1 MRCLLPVVL
10 LCLVEGALGDELSL
24 RVVEGRPV
32 VDGVFVNGAGPYRF
46 LVDTGATMNHLDAG
60 LARKAGLRAT
70 FRTELTSSMATVVV
84 PGNGGLSVS
93 VGETRADEQS
103 FLFAGMDAVHGLSS
117 DIQGILGQAFLSR
130 FDYLID
136 LRGRRLAFGKRDA
149 AGKKTAFQTLR
160 GRTLVT
166 TSLGDLILDS
176 GTGQLVLFREA
187 RASDGQS
194 YMRTLTGSGLVGL
207 TQSRLAINGQ
217 NVWTGQAV
225 AIPKREDSEVA
236 GLLPIRLFRSVYV
249 CNSEGYLVFQ

>member
-1 MRCLLPVVL
+1 
-10 LCLVEGALGDELSL
+10 
-24 RVVEGRPV
+24 
-32 VDGVFVNGAGPYRF
+32 
-46 LVDTGATMNHLDAG
+46 
-60 LARKAGLRAT
+60 
-70 FRTELTSSMATVVV
+70 
-84 PGNGGLSVS
+84 VS

-225 AIPKREDSEVA
+225 AIPKREDSGVA

>member
-46 LVDTGATMNHLDAG
+46 LVDTGATMNHLEAG
-60 LARKAGLRAT
+60 LARKAGLRPT
-70 FRTELTSSMATVVV
+70 FRTELTSSLGMVAV
-84 PGNGGLSVS
+84 PGNDGLSVA

-103 FLFAGMDAVHGLSS
+103 FLFAGMDAVHGLST

-130 FDYLID
+130 FDYTID
-136 LRGRRLAFGKRDA
+136 LRGRRLAFGKREA
-149 AGKKTAFQTLR
+149 AGKRAVFQRLG
-160 GRTLVT
+160 GRALVA

-176 GTGQLVLFREA
+176 GTGQLVLFGEA
-187 RASDGQS
+187 GTSGGQS

-207 TQSRLAINGQ
+207 IQSRLAIGGRS
-217 NVWTGQAV
+217 VWTGQAV
-225 AIPKREDSEVA
+225 ALPKREEPGVA

>member
-1 MRCLLPVVL
+1 MRCLLPVVW

-46 LVDTGATMNHLDAG
+46 LVDTGATMNHLEAG
-60 LARKAGLRAT
+60 LARKVGLRPT
-70 FRTELTSSMATVVV
+70 FRTELTSSMATMVVT
-84 PGNGGLSVS
+84 GNGGLSVS
-93 VGETRADEQS
+93 VGETRADDQP

-136 LRGRRLAFGKRDA
+136 LRGRRLMFGKREA
-149 AGKKTAFQTLR
+149 TGKKTAFQTLR
-160 GRTLVT
+160 GRTLVA

-176 GTGQLVLFREA
+176 GTGQLVLFGETGT
-187 RASDGQS
+187 SGGQS
-194 YMRTLTGSGLVGL
+194 YMRTLTGSGLVGMI
-207 TQSRLAINGQ
+207 QSRLAIGGRS
-217 NVWTGQAV
+217 VWTGQAV
-225 AIPKREDSEVA
+225 ALPKRGEPGVA
-236 GLLPIRLFRSVYV
+236 GLLPIRLFRAVYV